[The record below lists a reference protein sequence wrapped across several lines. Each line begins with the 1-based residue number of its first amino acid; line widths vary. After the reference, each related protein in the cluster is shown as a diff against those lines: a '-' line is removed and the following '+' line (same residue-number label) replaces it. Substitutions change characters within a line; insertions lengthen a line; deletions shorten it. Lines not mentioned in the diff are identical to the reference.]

1 VQDKYNSHDWPQIL
15 PHQRHVGRC
24 PH

>member
-15 PHQRHVGRC
+15 PHRHHVGRC